1 MLYRTNTIL
10 VAAALL
16 IIIVV
21 CLGYITNQ
29 EIKELVGQQF
39 NNQQQLLVRQSAT
52 GIGGFFDEKTFLI
65 WNLRND
71 ISGESPDDMCK
82 HFVNFSMRL
91 KCYSCMGFIN
101 DTGII
106 VTGYPATQSEIHT
119 NISET
124 GLSRLFD
131 CAKERGNVCITT
143 YLPENQ
149 NNIRSTIGIP
159 VYSNNTFRGVI
170 FANIE
175 MTTISEWFLDD
186 VVSEEDGYVYVVS
199 ESGQCLYDEAH
210 KEIIGKEY
218 IGNFCDNDSSFAQV
232 IKKQIKEKEGACYYL
247 DEYTKEPRIA
257 VYAPVKCDD
266 IDWIICLSVPE
277 AKVEKL
283 IYSVYRKQ
291 ILFIVIVISSI
302 IFGSGII
309 ISMFS
314 KWNKEL
320 EMEVKSKTV
329 DLRRSNT
336 ELETANTKLK
346 ELDRL
351 KSEFISMVSH
361 ELRTPLTSIK
371 LSLDVLKILSD
382 HKKDE
387 NTKEEMLQ
395 IIERNIDRQNR
406 LIGDLLDVSRLESG
420 NLKLNCNPVDL
431 IDIIKESVESMRKVA
446 EDKGIR
452 IFIDTKE
459 DSMPIMA
466 DYDRLVQVLVNLIN
480 NALKFTKEGEICIQA
495 QMVNG
500 HPQVT
505 VSDTG
510 IGIPHD
516 ELEFIF
522 DKFYQVD
529 GGSNREFG
537 GSGLGLAVC
546 KGIIEQHGGSIRVE
560 SEIGKGSRFI
570 VQFKSMA
577 SK

>member
-1 MLYRTNTIL
+1 MLYRKNTIL
-10 VAAALL
+10 IAAALL
-16 IIIVV
+16 IIIVG
-21 CLGYITNQ
+21 CLGHITNQ
-29 EIKELVGQQF
+29 EIKELVSQQF
-39 NNQQQLLVRQSAT
+39 NKQQQLLVQQSAT
-52 GIGGFFDEKTFLI
+52 GVEGFFNEKSFLI
-65 WNLRND
+65 SKLGND
-71 ISGESPDDMCK
+71 ISNEPTDAMPK
-82 HFVNFSMRL
+82 HFIYFSRRL
-91 KCYSCMGFIN
+91 KSYSCMSFIN

-106 VTGYPATQSEIHT
+106 VTSYPVTRSWIHT

-124 GLSRLFD
+124 DLSHLFD

-149 NNIRSTIGIP
+149 DNIRSTLGMP
-159 VYSNNTFRGVI
+159 VYSNNNKFRGVL
-170 FANIE
+170 FADIE

-186 VVSEEDGYVYVVS
+186 VVSEEDGYVYVIS

-232 IKKQIKEKEGACYYL
+232 IKKQIKEKEGTCYYL

-257 VYAPVKCDD
+257 IYTPVKFDD
-266 IDWIICLSVPE
+266 TDWIICLSVPE
-277 AKVEKL
+277 AKVKKL
-283 IYSVYRKQ
+283 VYSVYEKQ

-302 IFGSGII
+302 IFGSAII
-309 ISMFS
+309 VSMFS

-336 ELETANTKLK
+336 ELETANSKLK

-371 LSLDVLKILSD
+371 LSLDVLKILPG

-387 NTKEEMLQ
+387 NMRQEMLE

-406 LIGDLLDVSRLESG
+406 LIGDLLDVSRLETG

-431 IDIIKESVESMRKVA
+431 IDIIKESVETMRKIA

-452 IFIDTKE
+452 IFIDTQE
-459 DSMPIMA
+459 NSMPVMA

-480 NALKFTKEGEICIQA
+480 NALKFTMEGEIRIQA
-495 QMVNG
+495 QMVNR
-500 HPQVT
+500 HPQIT

-529 GGSNREFG
+529 GGSSREFG

-570 VQFKSMA
+570 IELKS
-577 SK
+577 